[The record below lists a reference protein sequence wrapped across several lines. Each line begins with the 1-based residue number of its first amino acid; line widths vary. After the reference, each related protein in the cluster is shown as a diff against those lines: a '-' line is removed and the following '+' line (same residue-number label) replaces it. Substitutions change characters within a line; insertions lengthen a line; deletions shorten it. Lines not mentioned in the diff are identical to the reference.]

1 MSVVLSPAGSPGALN
16 PLPIADDGH
25 LLPVLIDVMFVL
37 DKLHVHNFRLAR
49 KLQLKIRSPPAE
61 HAIREGA
68 RDL

>member
-1 MSVVLSPAGSPGALN
+1 
-16 PLPIADDGH
+16 
-25 LLPVLIDVMFVL
+25 MFVL